1 MHQPSKFEAVSSI
14 CDNLESQG
22 LRVFRYFFMPSKSAA
37 SLRRLT
43 NPVYRGVEFSF
54 ESLSTEKIVEIYARS
69 KAIVDSPQAGQ
80 RGLTMRTLEA
90 IGAHRKLITANP
102 DAALYDFARKGDV
115 AVWSGKGGVP
125 SQFFTTPYQV
135 LPDEVYRSYS
145 IETFVKALLGNEPAY
160 EGYEKGN
167 L

>member
-1 MHQPSKFEAVSSI
+1 
-14 CDNLESQG
+14 
-22 LRVFRYFFMPSKSAA
+22 
-37 SLRRLT
+37 
-43 NPVYRGVEFSF
+43 
-54 ESLSTEKIVEIYARS
+54 
-69 KAIVDSPQAGQ
+69 
-80 RGLTMRTLEA
+80 MRTLEA

-102 DAALYDFARKGDV
+102 DAALYDFASKGDV
-115 AVWSGKGGVP
+115 AVWSGKGSVP